1 VSDRENHPS
10 SLVPR
15 WLAAAV
21 LIALVAA
28 GALSAWLVLAR

>member
-1 VSDRENHPS
+1 VSEPEKLPT

-21 LIALVAA
+21 LIAILGA
-28 GALSAWLVLAR
+28 GALSAWLVLMR